1 MIDALGRRIDYMRL
15 SLTDRCN
22 LRCKYC
28 MPQPVPDIP
37 HPEILRYEEFLRI
50 CRCAV
55 GLGITKFKLTRREP
69 LARRGRR
76 NLPAGLR
83 GLPGWSR

>member
-37 HPEILRYEEFLRI
+37 HPEILRYEEF
-50 CRCAV
+50 
-55 GLGITKFKLTRREP
+55 
-69 LARRGRR
+69 
-76 NLPAGLR
+76 
-83 GLPGWSR
+83 